1 METFR
6 SFSKKKEMER
16 TNRKGSNILRKRNG
30 NGETINGNENEGALP
45 TETKTVE
52 EIPKKKNTECFRKYN
67 PKRPVLF
74 VGLHLHIKPVLAT
87 RY

>member
-1 METFR
+1 
-6 SFSKKKEMER
+6 MER

-52 EIPKKKNTECFRKYN
+52 EIPKKKIQNVSGSITRRGPCF
-67 PKRPVLF
+67 L
-74 VGLHLHIKPVLAT
+74 
-87 RY
+87 